1 MGQTTSSDIDVND
14 LEIVYTPSIL
24 STADQKDLKEM
35 YKILEKRRK
44 DYRKHCIKSRGG
56 KMNSIMRK
64 EATTAYQVQGD
75 NTVMIVKRLLK
86 HQSKR

>member
-35 YKILEKRRK
+35 YKMLEKRRK

-56 KMNSIMRK
+56 RMNSITRK
-64 EATTAYQVQGD
+64 GIPVEVQGD

-86 HQSKR
+86 NQSKR